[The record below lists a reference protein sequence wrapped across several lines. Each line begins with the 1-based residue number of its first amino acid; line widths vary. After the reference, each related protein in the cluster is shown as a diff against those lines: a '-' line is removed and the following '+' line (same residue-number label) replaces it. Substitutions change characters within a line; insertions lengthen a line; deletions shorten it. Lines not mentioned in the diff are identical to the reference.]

1 MSRKI
6 KTLLL
11 SLTPI
16 AVYFIIEILV
26 SCGCTFTGMIGMTAV
41 SGTVFGNWLSGFLE
55 QEGLYLISILAYLIF
70 FVIGVFWYKRMRAGG
85 KYPVWNQQKN
95 LNLSVLLKLAVLGI
109 FVQFAISFLLNLV
122 YIVRPDVM
130 QNYTKVMESLGSGNP
145 SLFSVFYVVIT
156 APIVEEMLMRGLCLV
171 ILRKEFP
178 FWVANII
185 QAFYFGVIHLNL
197 VQGIY
202 AFLLGM
208 VLGAVVK
215 RYGTLKASMYLHF
228 VINFSGQ
235 LLSCLLYTS
244 PSPRD

>member
-70 FVIGVFWYKRMRAGG
+70 FVIGVFWYKRMRADG

-145 SLFSVFYVVIT
+145 SFFSVFYVVIT

-202 AFLLGM
+202 AFLLGI

-235 LLSCLLYTS
+235 LLSLL
-244 PSPRD
+244 

>member
-26 SCGCTFTGMIGMTAV
+26 SCGCTFTGMIGVTAM
-41 SGTVFGNWLSGFLE
+41 SGTAFGDWLSGFLE

-85 KYPVWNQQKN
+85 NYPVWNQQKN
-95 LNLSVLLKLAVLGI
+95 LNLPALLKLAVLGI

-130 QNYTKVMESLGSGNP
+130 QNYTKVMENLGSGNP

-208 VLGAVVK
+208 VLGVVVK

-235 LLSCLLYTS
+235 LLSLL
-244 PSPRD
+244 

>member
-70 FVIGVFWYKRMRAGG
+70 FVIGVFWYKRMRADG

-109 FVQFAISFLLNLV
+109 FVQFSISFLLNLV

-185 QAFYFGVIHLNL
+185 QAFYFGMIHLNL

-235 LLSCLLYTS
+235 LLSLL
-244 PSPRD
+244 

>member
-1 MSRKI
+1 
-6 KTLLL
+6 
-11 SLTPI
+11 
-16 AVYFIIEILV
+16 
-26 SCGCTFTGMIGMTAV
+26 MTAV

-55 QEGLYLISILAYLIF
+55 QEGMYLISILAYLIF
-70 FVIGVFWYKRMRAGG
+70 FVIGVFWYKRMRADG

-95 LNLSVLLKLAVLGI
+95 LNLSALLKLAVLGI

-130 QNYTKVMESLGSGNP
+130 QNYTKVMENLGSGNP

-185 QAFYFGVIHLNL
+185 QAFYFGMIHLNL

-235 LLSCLLYTS
+235 LLSLL
-244 PSPRD
+244 

>member
-95 LNLSVLLKLAVLGI
+95 LNLSVLLKL
-109 FVQFAISFLLNLV
+109 
-122 YIVRPDVM
+122 
-130 QNYTKVMESLGSGNP
+130 
-145 SLFSVFYVVIT
+145 
-156 APIVEEMLMRGLCLV
+156 
-171 ILRKEFP
+171 
-178 FWVANII
+178 
-185 QAFYFGVIHLNL
+185 
-197 VQGIY
+197 
-202 AFLLGM
+202 
-208 VLGAVVK
+208 
-215 RYGTLKASMYLHF
+215 
-228 VINFSGQ
+228 
-235 LLSCLLYTS
+235 
-244 PSPRD
+244 

>member
-70 FVIGVFWYKRMRAGG
+70 FVIGVFWYKQMRAGG
-85 KYPVWNQQKN
+85 KYPVWDQQKN
-95 LNLSVLLKLAVLGI
+95 LNLPALLKLAVLGI
-109 FVQFAISFLLNLV
+109 FVQFSISFLLNLV

-130 QNYTKVMESLGSGNP
+130 QNYTKVMENLGSGNP

-178 FWVANII
+178 ILGGKYHSGILFW
-185 QAFYFGVIHLNL
+185 YDSSESGTGNL
-197 VQGIY
+197 CVFIGD
-202 AFLLGM
+202 
-208 VLGAVVK
+208 
-215 RYGTLKASMYLHF
+215 GTWCCSKTLW
-228 VINFSGQ
+228 NFESIDVFTF
-235 LLSCLLYTS
+235 CN
-244 PSPRD
+244 

>member
-70 FVIGVFWYKRMRAGG
+70 FVIGVFWYKRMRADG

-145 SLFSVFYVVIT
+145 SFFSVFYVVIT

-185 QAFYFGVIHLNL
+185 QAFYFGMIHLNL

-235 LLSCLLYTS
+235 LLSLF
-244 PSPRD
+244 

>member
-26 SCGCTFTGMIGMTAV
+26 SCGCTFTGMIGMTSV

-145 SLFSVFYVVIT
+145 SLFSVVYVVIT

-215 RYGTLKASMYLHF
+215 RYGTLKASMY
-228 VINFSGQ
+228 
-235 LLSCLLYTS
+235 
-244 PSPRD
+244 

>member
-1 MSRKI
+1 MIRKI
-6 KTLLL
+6 KTILL

-26 SCGCTFTGMIGMTAV
+26 SCGCTFTEIIGMTAV
-41 SGTVFGNWLSGFLE
+41 SGTVFGDWLFGFLE

-70 FVIGVFWYKRMRAGG
+70 LVIGVFWYKRMRAGG
-85 KYPVWNQQKN
+85 NYPVLNQQKN
-95 LNLSVLLKLAVLGI
+95 LNLPALLKLAVLGV

-130 QNYTKVMESLGSGNP
+130 QNYTEVMESLGSGNP

-178 FWVANII
+178 FWAANII

-208 VLGAVVK
+208 VLGVVVK

-235 LLSCLLYTS
+235 LLSLL
-244 PSPRD
+244 

>member
-41 SGTVFGNWLSGFLE
+41 SGTVFGNWFSGFLE

-70 FVIGVFWYKRMRAGG
+70 FVIGVFWYKRMRADG

-145 SLFSVFYVVIT
+145 SFFSVFYVVIT

-185 QAFYFGVIHLNL
+185 QAFYFGMIHLNL

-235 LLSCLLYTS
+235 LLSLF
-244 PSPRD
+244 

>member
-41 SGTVFGNWLSGFLE
+41 SGTVFGNWFSGFLE

-70 FVIGVFWYKRMRAGG
+70 FVIGVFWYKRMRADG

-122 YIVRPDVM
+122 YIVRPDLM

-185 QAFYFGVIHLNL
+185 QAFYFGMIHLNL

-202 AFLLGM
+202 AFLLGI

-235 LLSCLLYTS
+235 LLSLF
-244 PSPRD
+244 

>member
-1 MSRKI
+1 
-6 KTLLL
+6 
-11 SLTPI
+11 
-16 AVYFIIEILV
+16 
-26 SCGCTFTGMIGMTAV
+26 MTSV

-145 SLFSVFYVVIT
+145 SLFSVVYVVIT

-178 FWVANII
+178 ILGSKYHSGILFWCDSSES
-185 QAFYFGVIHLNL
+185 GTGNL
-197 VQGIY
+197 CV
-202 AFLLGM
+202 LLGM

-215 RYGTLKASMYLHF
+215 RYGTLKASMYLH
-228 VINFSGQ
+228 
-235 LLSCLLYTS
+235 L
-244 PSPRD
+244 

>member
-70 FVIGVFWYKRMRAGG
+70 FVIGVFWYKRMQAGG

-130 QNYTKVMESLGSGNP
+130 QNYTKVMENLGSGNP

-185 QAFYFGVIHLNL
+185 QAFYFGMIHLNL

-235 LLSCLLYTS
+235 LLSLF
-244 PSPRD
+244 

>member
-1 MSRKI
+1 MIRKI
-6 KTLLL
+6 KTILL

-26 SCGCTFTGMIGMTAV
+26 SCGCTFTEMIGMTAV
-41 SGTVFGNWLSGFLE
+41 SGTVFGDWLSGFLE

-70 FVIGVFWYKRMRAGG
+70 LVIGVFWYKRIRAGG
-85 KYPVWNQQKN
+85 NYPVWNQQKN
-95 LNLSVLLKLAVLGI
+95 LNLPALLKLAVLGV

-178 FWVANII
+178 FWAANII

-235 LLSCLLYTS
+235 LLSLL
-244 PSPRD
+244 

>member
-70 FVIGVFWYKRMRAGG
+70 FVIGVFWYKRMRADG

-235 LLSCLLYTS
+235 LLSLL
-244 PSPRD
+244 

>member
-55 QEGLYLISILAYLIF
+55 QEGMYLISILAYLIF
-70 FVIGVFWYKRMRAGG
+70 FVIGVFWYKRMRADG

-95 LNLSVLLKLAVLGI
+95 LNLSALLKLAVLGI

-130 QNYTKVMESLGSGNP
+130 QNYTKVMENLGSGNP

-185 QAFYFGVIHLNL
+185 QAFYFGMIHLNL

-235 LLSCLLYTS
+235 LLSLL
-244 PSPRD
+244 

>member
-26 SCGCTFTGMIGMTAV
+26 SCGCTFTGMIGMTSV

-145 SLFSVFYVVIT
+145 SLFSVVYVVIT

-185 QAFYFGVIHLNL
+185 QAFYLCVSSDS
-197 VQGIY
+197 
-202 AFLLGM
+202 
-208 VLGAVVK
+208 
-215 RYGTLKASMYLHF
+215 GTGYLCVF
-228 VINFSGQ
+228 IGDGTWCCSKTLWNFESIDVFTF
-235 LLSCLLYTS
+235 CN
-244 PSPRD
+244 

>member
-1 MSRKI
+1 MIRKI
-6 KTLLL
+6 KTILL

-26 SCGCTFTGMIGMTAV
+26 SCGCTFTEMIGMTAV
-41 SGTVFGNWLSGFLE
+41 SGTVFGDWLSGFLE

-85 KYPVWNQQKN
+85 NQQKN
-95 LNLSVLLKLAVLGI
+95 LNLPALLKLAVLGV

-178 FWVANII
+178 FWAANII

-235 LLSCLLYTS
+235 LLSLL
-244 PSPRD
+244 

>member
-11 SLTPI
+11 SLTSI

-26 SCGCTFTGMIGMTAV
+26 SCGCTFTGMLGMTAV

-122 YIVRPDVM
+122 YIVRPDLM
-130 QNYTKVMESLGSGNP
+130 QNYTKVMENLGSGNP

-185 QAFYFGVIHLNL
+185 QAFYFGMIHLNL

-215 RYGTLKASMYLHF
+215 PVSYTHLTLPTTPY
-228 VINFSGQ
+228 V
-235 LLSCLLYTS
+235 
-244 PSPRD
+244 

>member
-1 MSRKI
+1 
-6 KTLLL
+6 
-11 SLTPI
+11 
-16 AVYFIIEILV
+16 
-26 SCGCTFTGMIGMTAV
+26 MTAV

-70 FVIGVFWYKRMRAGG
+70 FVIGVFWYKRMRADG

-185 QAFYFGVIHLNL
+185 QAFYFGMIHLNL

-235 LLSCLLYTS
+235 LLSLL
-244 PSPRD
+244 

>member
-1 MSRKI
+1 MIRKI
-6 KTLLL
+6 KTILL

-26 SCGCTFTGMIGMTAV
+26 SCGCTFTEMIGMTAV
-41 SGTVFGNWLSGFLE
+41 SGTVFGDWLSEFLE

-70 FVIGVFWYKRMRAGG
+70 LVIGVFWYKRMRASGN
-85 KYPVWNQQKN
+85 YPVWNQQKN
-95 LNLSVLLKLAVLGI
+95 LNLPALLKLAVLGI

-235 LLSCLLYTS
+235 LLSLL
-244 PSPRD
+244 

>member
-1 MSRKI
+1 MIRKI
-6 KTLLL
+6 KTILL

-26 SCGCTFTGMIGMTAV
+26 SCGCTFTEIIGMTAV
-41 SGTVFGNWLSGFLE
+41 SGTVFGDWLSGFLE

-70 FVIGVFWYKRMRAGG
+70 LVIGVFWYKRMRAGG
-85 KYPVWNQQKN
+85 NYPVWNQQKN
-95 LNLSVLLKLAVLGI
+95 LNLPALLKLAVLGV

-178 FWVANII
+178 FWAANII
-185 QAFYFGVIHLNL
+185 QAFYFGMIHLNL

-235 LLSCLLYTS
+235 LLSLL
-244 PSPRD
+244 

>member
-95 LNLSVLLKLAVLGI
+95 LNLSVFLRLAVLGI

-130 QNYTKVMESLGSGNP
+130 QNYTKVMENLGSGNP

-185 QAFYFGVIHLNL
+185 QAFYFGMIHLNL

-235 LLSCLLYTS
+235 LLSLF
-244 PSPRD
+244 

>member
-55 QEGLYLISILAYLIF
+55 QEGMYLISILAYLIF
-70 FVIGVFWYKRMRAGG
+70 FVIGVFWYKRMRADG

-145 SLFSVFYVVIT
+145 SFFSVFYVVIT

-235 LLSCLLYTS
+235 LLSLL
-244 PSPRD
+244 

>member
-26 SCGCTFTGMIGMTAV
+26 SCGCTFTGMIGMTSV

-145 SLFSVFYVVIT
+145 SLFSVVYVVIT

-185 QAFYFGVIHLNL
+185 QAFYFGVIPSESWYRESMRFYWGWYL
-197 VQGIY
+197 V
-202 AFLLGM
+202 L
-208 VLGAVVK
+208 
-215 RYGTLKASMYLHF
+215 
-228 VINFSGQ
+228 
-235 LLSCLLYTS
+235 
-244 PSPRD
+244 

>member
-122 YIVRPDVM
+122 YIVRPDLM

-178 FWVANII
+178 CWVANII
-185 QAFYFGVIHLNL
+185 QECYFGMIHLNL
-197 VQGIY
+197 VQGVY
-202 AFLLGM
+202 AAFCGLYLGWVM
-208 VLGAVVK
+208 ERFA
-215 RYGTLKASMYLHF
+215 TLKAPIMAHMAANMAIIVLTA
-228 VINFSGQ
+228 
-235 LLSCLLYTS
+235 LSFQF
-244 PSPRD
+244 

>member
-70 FVIGVFWYKRMRAGG
+70 FVIGVFWYKRMWAGG

-95 LNLSVLLKLAVLGI
+95 LNLSVLLKLTVLGI

-145 SLFSVFYVVIT
+145 SLLSVFYVVIT

-185 QAFYFGVIHLNL
+185 QAFYFGMIHLNL

-235 LLSCLLYTS
+235 LLSLL
-244 PSPRD
+244 

>member
-70 FVIGVFWYKRMRAGG
+70 FVIGVFWYKRMRADG

-145 SLFSVFYVVIT
+145 SFFSVFYVVIT

-235 LLSCLLYTS
+235 LLSLL
-244 PSPRD
+244 

>member
-16 AVYFIIEILV
+16 AVYFIVEILV
-26 SCGCTFTGMIGMTAV
+26 SFGCTFTGMIGVTAM
-41 SGTVFGNWLSGFLE
+41 SGTAFGDWLSEFLE
-55 QEGLYLISILAYLIF
+55 REGMYLISILAYLIF
-70 FVIGVFWYKRMRAGG
+70 LVIGVCWYKRMRAGG
-85 KYPVWNQQKN
+85 SYPVWKQQKN
-95 LNLSVLLKLAVLGI
+95 LNLSALLKLAVLGI
-109 FVQFAISFLLNLV
+109 FVQFAISFVLNLV
-122 YIVRPDVM
+122 YIVQPDVM
-130 QNYTKVMESLGSGNP
+130 QNYTKVMENLGSGNP

-235 LLSCLLYTS
+235 LLSLL
-244 PSPRD
+244 

>member
-70 FVIGVFWYKRMRAGG
+70 FVIGVFWYKRMRADG

-95 LNLSVLLKLAVLGI
+95 LNLSALLKLAVLGI

-185 QAFYFGVIHLNL
+185 QAFYFGMIHLNL

-235 LLSCLLYTS
+235 LLSLF
-244 PSPRD
+244 

>member
-70 FVIGVFWYKRMRAGG
+70 FVSGVFWYKRMRAGG

-185 QAFYFGVIHLNL
+185 QAFYFGMIHLNL

-235 LLSCLLYTS
+235 LLSLL
-244 PSPRD
+244 

>member
-145 SLFSVFYVVIT
+145 SFFSVFYVVIT

-185 QAFYFGVIHLNL
+185 QAFYFGMIHLNL
-197 VQGIY
+197 VQGI
-202 AFLLGM
+202 
-208 VLGAVVK
+208 
-215 RYGTLKASMYLHF
+215 
-228 VINFSGQ
+228 
-235 LLSCLLYTS
+235 
-244 PSPRD
+244 

>member
-1 MSRKI
+1 
-6 KTLLL
+6 
-11 SLTPI
+11 
-16 AVYFIIEILV
+16 
-26 SCGCTFTGMIGMTAV
+26 MTAV

-70 FVIGVFWYKRMRAGG
+70 FVIGVFWYKRMRADG

-145 SLFSVFYVVIT
+145 SFFSVFYVVIT

-185 QAFYFGVIHLNL
+185 QAFYFGMIHLNL

-235 LLSCLLYTS
+235 LLSLL
-244 PSPRD
+244 

>member
-1 MSRKI
+1 
-6 KTLLL
+6 
-11 SLTPI
+11 
-16 AVYFIIEILV
+16 
-26 SCGCTFTGMIGMTAV
+26 
-41 SGTVFGNWLSGFLE
+41 
-55 QEGLYLISILAYLIF
+55 
-70 FVIGVFWYKRMRAGG
+70 MRAGG

-145 SLFSVFYVVIT
+145 SLFSVVYVVIT

-208 VLGAVVK
+208 AE
-215 RYGTLKASMYLHF
+215 
-228 VINFSGQ
+228 
-235 LLSCLLYTS
+235 YTCYE
-244 PSPRD
+244 